1 MKLLVMTVWLAAA
14 VAALGADTT
23 PDLSGTW
30 QLEPARSQMNDPLQS
45 ATLTIDH
52 KPDSISLQ
60 ESEVLAGGKQDTFHM
75 QCGTLGKACAL
86 KDGREPVE
94 VTVYHNGPR
103 VVIMELRGK
112 NKDQVTKKRLSLDAD
127 GKILTMELIHI
138 SPPGEKTETLVYAR
152 K

>member
-1 MKLLVMTVWLAAA
+1 MKLLVMTACLAAA
-14 VAALGADTT
+14 VAASGAETP
-23 PDLSGTW
+23 PDLTGTW

-52 KPDSISLQ
+52 KPDSISLE
-60 ESEVLAGGKQDTFHM
+60 ESEVLAGGKQDTFRI
-75 QCGTLGKACAL
+75 QCGTLGKSCAF

-112 NKDQVTKKRLSLDAD
+112 NKEQVTKKRLTLDAE
-127 GKILTMELIHI
+127 GKTLTMELIHI
-138 SPPGEKTETLVYAR
+138 SPPGEKTETLVYA
-152 K
+152 KK